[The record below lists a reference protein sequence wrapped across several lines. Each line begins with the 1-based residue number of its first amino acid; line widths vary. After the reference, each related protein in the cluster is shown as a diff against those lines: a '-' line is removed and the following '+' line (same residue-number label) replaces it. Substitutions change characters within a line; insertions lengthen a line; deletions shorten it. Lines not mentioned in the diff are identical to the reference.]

1 MLQSS
6 TEAHVIAQISEEG
19 WPLCFTKKYIKL
31 LELGNDD
38 ESAPQEPLEFS
49 PKGKTLPTA
58 SPDSRPNAR
67 SSSGKE
73 GEAISK
79 GAFSRRSL
87 HALSDVFGLRDASYD
102 VSLHV
107 LGAEEADVPDV
118 PASTSEHNPKA
129 HLRG

>member
-1 MLQSS
+1 MN
-6 TEAHVIAQISEEG
+6 AR
-19 WPLCFTKKYIKL
+19 PLVQASVFSPRSQKFPAEIPTSRQPL
-31 LELGNDD
+31 LGPLED
-38 ESAPQEPLEFS
+38 SHAPQEPLEFS

-118 PASTSEHNPKA
+118 PASMSEHNPKA